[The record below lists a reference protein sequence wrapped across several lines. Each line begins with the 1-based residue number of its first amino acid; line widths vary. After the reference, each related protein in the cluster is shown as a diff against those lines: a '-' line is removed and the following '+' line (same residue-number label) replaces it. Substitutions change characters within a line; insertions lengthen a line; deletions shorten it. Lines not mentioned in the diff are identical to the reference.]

1 MSESI
6 GKYLMVECFGETIW
20 AVHAKRS
27 GDLLGM
33 IDWHTWWKC
42 YVFQPSTSA
51 DFNAECLR
59 DLAAFLEKITL
70 AVPVA
75 ERRR

>member
-6 GKYLMVECFGETIW
+6 GKYLTVECFGETIW

-33 IDWHTWWKC
+33 IAWYAHWKC
-42 YVFQPSTSA
+42 YVFQP
-51 DFNAECLR
+51 DHGAEFDAKCLR
-59 DLAAFLEKITL
+59 DIANFLEKITNES
-70 AVPVA
+70 PPS
-75 ERRR
+75 